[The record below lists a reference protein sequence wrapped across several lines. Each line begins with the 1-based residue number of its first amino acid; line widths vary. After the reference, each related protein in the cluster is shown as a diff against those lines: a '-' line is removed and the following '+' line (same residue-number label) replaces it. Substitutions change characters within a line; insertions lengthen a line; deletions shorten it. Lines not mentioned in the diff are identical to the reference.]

1 MATRRRFTLLASAA
15 AGMAAMNSM
24 STAASSTATVDLPE
38 AVDLRM
44 AVADIGGK
52 V

>member
-1 MATRRRFTLLASAA
+1 MAILRRFTPLVSVA
-15 AGMAAMNSM
+15 AGMAAMNSTSAAVL
-24 STAASSTATVDLPE
+24 STAASSTAT
-38 AVDLRM
+38 VDLRM

>member
-1 MATRRRFTLLASAA
+1 MATLHRFTPLASAA
-15 AGMAAMNSM
+15 AGMAAMSSTSM
-24 STAASSTATVDLPE
+24 AASSTATVDLPA